1 MATALLFFSC
11 SISFGQKKT
20 YFAKVYGA
28 YGLFTPGSFKPV
40 SYSSVNSQTYFKVPK
55 TGLGGGVRV
64 GAGLG
69 MVLNDFLNL
78 GIDGEYHI
86 GNKISSDGNYSGT
99 GYTYTS
105 NTSLEYTILS
115 IIPNIT
121 FKAIS
126 QPKYYIYTRLGPLIG
141 IPLKMDGLFTS
152 HYEYSGTVTDS
163 YTKTEYELKT
173 SLGYLAAFG
182 VQVRIS
188 DAIRGF
194 GEIGA
199 YGLSF
204 KRDRDVQTE
213 NYYETPPG
221 SNPVPQN
228 KSILVYKSD
237 AQQTSTSELQPDGTT
252 TYTSTTPQNPANV
265 NAITISVGLAFKL

>member
-1 MATALLFFSC
+1 MLVFITC
-11 SISFGQKKT
+11 SNSFGQKKA

-55 TGLGGGVRV
+55 TGLGGGVRI

-86 GNKISSDGNYSGT
+86 GNKISSGGDYSGT
-99 GYTYTS
+99 NYTYNN

-141 IPLKMDGLFTS
+141 IPLKMDGVYTLR
-152 HYEYSGTVTDS
+152 YDNNGNVTDY
-163 YTKTEYELKT
+163 YTKTKYELKT
-173 SLGYLAAFG
+173 SLGYLAAIG

-204 KRDRDVQTE
+204 KRDRSVQTE
-213 NYYETPPG
+213 SYTENPPG
-221 SNPVPQN
+221 SNKTPQN
-228 KSILVYKSD
+228 KTIQVY
-237 AQQTSTSELQPDGTT
+237 QSEGEYTTTTENAPDGTT
-252 TYTSTTPQNPANV
+252 TYTVTEVQDPVNV
-265 NAITISVGLAFKL
+265 NAITISIGLAIKL